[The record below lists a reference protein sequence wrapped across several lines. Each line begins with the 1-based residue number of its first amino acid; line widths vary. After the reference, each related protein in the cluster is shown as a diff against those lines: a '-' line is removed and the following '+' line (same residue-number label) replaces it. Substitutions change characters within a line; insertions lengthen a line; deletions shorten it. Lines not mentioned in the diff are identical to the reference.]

1 MRVLL
6 FAAALVAAAPAFA
19 DFNDAKPINATVTG
33 ATPSGYPRTMVEGM
47 NAVVRDAYPG
57 SAVSVK
63 SNSSVGD
70 VLEIGEGRADFTATA
85 TGTEIRLANEG
96 TAPYPKPLKGKF
108 SYVMQLYDN
117 QFIHF
122 LMTKEWADANGI

>member
-1 MRVLL
+1 MRSALII
-6 FAAALVAAAPAFA
+6 AALVAATPAFA
-19 DFNDAKPINATVTG
+19 DFNDNQPINATVTG

-57 SAVSVK
+57 SAVSFK
-63 SNSSVGD
+63 PNSPGGG
-70 VLEIGEGRADFTATA
+70 VLDIGEGRADFTATA

-108 SYVMQLYDN
+108 
-117 QFIHF
+117 
-122 LMTKEWADANGI
+122 